1 MKFHTLHIKYTG
13 RQPFAVRT
21 VNGLFLSVTTYFLP
35 FIFITIIG
43 EIKADKTTSIHV
55 FPVKMLY
62 EELKVTKRVKLLEKE
77 LREKEESLFFAEA
90 QIDVDTDK
98 EIEEL
103 TNSYNFN
110 VLTSCKFKIRVYPNS

>member
-1 MKFHTLHIKYTG
+1 MVERLCRPAFSFHGLTIIRQIDPTYEVHTLHIKYTG

-55 FPVKMLY
+55 FPVKML
-62 EELKVTKRVKLLEKE
+62 
-77 LREKEESLFFAEA
+77 
-90 QIDVDTDK
+90 
-98 EIEEL
+98 
-103 TNSYNFN
+103 
-110 VLTSCKFKIRVYPNS
+110 